1 MLSLFLGEPLSTLT
15 VLSLSRVIAE
25 HRDAYYRAFETAE
38 NPLNKGELTF
48 FVYRMLELVRI
59 AQTEIIRMIDRSKET
74 PDRAREK
81 MEYVISRY
89 DLSEREANVVFM
101 LIQYELFGMINNVT
115 YQEAAD
121 LLGLG
126 KQMAR
131 KYLLILE
138 KKGLV
143 KRVDLRPASYALVEG
158 IRSEIGMEEPGASS
172 MEGEN

>member
-1 MLSLFLGEPLSTLT
+1 
-15 VLSLSRVIAE
+15 
-25 HRDAYYRAFETAE
+25 
-38 NPLNKGELTF
+38 
-48 FVYRMLELVRI
+48 
-59 AQTEIIRMIDRSKET
+59 MIDRSKET
-74 PDRAREK
+74 LDRAREK

-115 YQEAAD
+115 YQETAD

-138 KKGLV
+138 EKGLV

-158 IRSEIGMEEPGASS
+158 IRSEIGMEDPRASS